1 MPTANLG
8 LTISD
13 GKSLISLIVRS
24 KPVSLPSIL
33 SRRFLQQVPHF
44 LQANTIVLNSPEK
57 NSYPRIFSVSTRL
70 MGMLQSLTR
79 KGNRVFGNSNY
90 VTKQKCLQIQKKRLA
105 EKLNNPRLER
115 ITFHTFRHW
124 KGTMEYHKTHD
135 ILHVKKLLGHKNIE
149 NTLQYINTEQA
160 VFQTRNDEFHVKVAE
175 TLDEACK
182 LLEVGFE
189 YVTEI
194 DGTKLFRKRK

>member
-1 MPTANLG
+1 MMD
-8 LTISD
+8 S
-13 GKSLISLIVRS
+13 R
-24 KPVSLPSIL
+24 SLPPPL
-33 SRRFLQQVPHF
+33 VQKAKKRCRKK
-44 LQANTIVLNSPEK
+44 LNHAERTDIMLFRKPK
-57 NSYPRIFSVSTRL
+57 RFSVSTRL

-90 VTKQKCLQIQKKRLA
+90 VTKQKCLQIQKKHLA
-105 EKLNNPRLER
+105 EKLNTPRLER

-194 DGTKLFRKRK
+194 DGKKLFRKRS